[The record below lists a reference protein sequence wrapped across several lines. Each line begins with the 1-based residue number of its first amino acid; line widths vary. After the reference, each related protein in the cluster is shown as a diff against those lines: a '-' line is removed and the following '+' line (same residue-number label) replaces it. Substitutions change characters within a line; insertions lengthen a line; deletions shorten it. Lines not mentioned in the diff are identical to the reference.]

1 MTIGERF
8 RTERLE
14 DARQMA
20 PRLFYLAKRSHTDP
34 RRVEVKSERGP
45 QQNPQANRGEHRP
58 GRAGLTYLVSE
69 VDETR
74 GF

>member
-1 MTIGERF
+1 MTIGARF

-14 DARQMA
+14 DARQMP
-20 PRLFYLAKRSHTDP
+20 PRLFYLAKQLHTDP
-34 RRVEVKSERGP
+34 RCVEIEGESGP

-58 GRAGLTYLVSE
+58 GRAGLIHRVSE